1 MINKTF
7 VFASL
12 CFAGFLQ
19 YWLWERAHVCS
30 VASVGS
36 MMLISVVSLLYGVLV
51 LSLLRL
57 PREISEQRPIQLLLG
72 FFIFN
77 TLLFI
82 VVGAHLLSVKNGFFL
97 FTGIIFLAA
106 PLVSFYKKSTA
117 PTLRFSEQLPGMA
130 CLLLSGIGATLLCCD
145 PLSVPIHENGMI
157 YFPMWGD
164 SFFHARLI
172 SLFAQADAFQ
182 KVSNVQLSGV
192 PLPFY
197 HYAAYLM
204 PAAVV
209 SFTQVNAYAI
219 FSCFLMPVGVFLLG
233 LAAFTLTS
241 AFWKGWPAVAAIVA
255 VIFLPDAYYQ
265 GFQNKFL
272 SYQFHLHVGPASFY
286 GIGCA
291 ALAWF
296 FMIQGCRDF
305 LENSTAGAN
314 CVVAPVLASSSIR
327 YTLSRCAPEA
337 PGTSSPAASFE
348 RSLFKK
354 IILILLSYLFLGV
367 MLFYKAQFF
376 VANAFILLLFPCF
389 FFLQCGKRKHT
400 CRVAAAGS
408 TAVRQPAR
416 VSLAGVREL
425 QFLVACCVTLFFAFV
440 VHLSQ
445 RYPSVP
451 VIALNGGGMHK
462 YFKILSQW
470 TNSGFLH
477 SFLLENLWLHPLSFP
492 WYHLL
497 AGTTLYFCTL
507 GIWGLGVIVA
517 LFFLRRKVDAAVWFF
532 PLWIIINYLVM
543 SMGLPMDSR
552 HLLDPEELVNRPLM
566 WAYFAI
572 AAWTAG
578 GLYFLLC
585 GNQLPKTFLKR
596 VLGAV
601 MLLGSLAAP
610 LFFAHGLQT
619 MPMWNMTLK
628 SNAVPAPMVEAIDF
642 IRNKSSAHDLVQDS
656 ENDPLSVITGL
667 AERQGYLV
675 TNNANMEVAKMDPI
689 VAERFEGLQRFKQ
702 MTTEGELKTF
712 IQTHLI
718 SWYLLRP
725 ESKVAW
731 PDSFKNSAIFQSDG
745 YRVYYWTH

>member
-1 MINKTF
+1 MINRTF
-7 VFASL
+7 VFAILS
-12 CFAGFLQ
+12 FGGFLQ

-30 VASVGS
+30 IASVGC
-36 MMLISVVSLLYGVLV
+36 MLLISIVSLLYGNLI
-51 LSLLRL
+51 LPLLPL
-57 PREISEQRPIQLLLG
+57 PREISGQRPIQLLLG
-72 FFIFN
+72 FLIFN

-97 FTGIIFLAA
+97 FAGIAFLAA
-106 PLVSFYKKSTA
+106 VLSFWKTKTIASTLN
-117 PTLRFSEQLPGMA
+117 LREELPGMI
-130 CLLLSGIGATLLCCD
+130 CLLLSGVGATLLCCD
-145 PLSVPIHENGMI
+145 PLSIPANENGMI

-172 SLFAQADAFQ
+172 SAFAQADAFHQ
-182 KVSNVQLSGV
+182 ISNAQLSGV

-204 PAAVV
+204 SAAVV

-241 AFWKGWPAVAAIVA
+241 AFWKGWPAVAATVA

-272 SYQFHLHVGPASFY
+272 SYHFHLHVGPASFY
-286 GIGCA
+286 AIGCA

-296 FMIQGCRDF
+296 FMIQGCRQKK
-305 LENSTAGAN
+305 LSL
-314 CVVAPVLASSSIR
+314 VL
-327 YTLSRCAPEA
+327 
-337 PGTSSPAASFE
+337 GG
-348 RSLFKK
+348 
-354 IILILLSYLFLGV
+354 YLFLGI
-367 MLFYKAQFF
+367 MLSYKAQLF

-389 FFLQCGKRKHT
+389 FFLQCGKRKK
-400 CRVAAAGS
+400 
-408 TAVRQPAR
+408 
-416 VSLAGVREL
+416 
-425 QFLVACCVTLFFAFV
+425 FLMACCVTLFFAFV

-445 RYPSVP
+445 RYPSIP

-462 YFKILSQW
+462 YCKVLSQW

-497 AGTTLYFCTL
+497 AGTMLYFCTL
-507 GIWGLGVIVA
+507 GLWGAGVMVV
-517 LFFLRRKVDAAVWFF
+517 LFCLRRKVDQVVWFF
-532 PLWIIINYLVM
+532 PLWIIVNYLVM

-552 HLLDPEELVNRPLM
+552 HLLDPEELLNRPLM
-566 WAYFAI
+566 LAYFAI

-578 GLYFLLC
+578 AFYFLLC
-585 GNQLPKTFLKR
+585 GNQLPKTIFGRASACL
-596 VLGAV
+596 

-619 MPMWNMTLK
+619 MPIWNMTLK
-628 SNAVPAPMVEAIDF
+628 SSDVRAPMVEALDF

-675 TNNANMEVAKMDPI
+675 TNNANRDVAKMDPV
-689 VAERFEGLQRFKQ
+689 VAERFKELNAFKQ
-702 MTTEGELKTF
+702 MTTESELKTF
-712 IQTHLI
+712 IQSHSI
-718 SWYLLRP
+718 AWYLLRP
-725 ESKVAW
+725 ETEVAW

-745 YRVYYWTH
+745 YRVYYWAH